1 MEKEKWERIIKAYCS
16 GEAIINIAYKEGYMQ
31 NHLAYRIKRSDNCYQ
46 YLKERIENIC
56 NKYIEDTGN
65 YGDGNY
71 RKAISSYSGK
81 LKRALKQC
89 KDATELDETQIA
101 KLKAFSPLVI
111 KLGDFRQVI
120 DYAYILRVN
129 DEVKNAI
136 QFLESVQKENKKLNK
151 TEKIKLQE
159 YLNELHGVQNKHK
172 KTMSNRPTNPKNE
185 GR

>member
-1 MEKEKWERIIKAYCS
+1 MDKEVEERIIKAYCS

-31 NHLAYRIKRSDNCYQ
+31 NHLAYRIKRADNYYQ
-46 YLKERIENIC
+46 YLKKRIENIC

-81 LKRALKQC
+81 LKRALKRC

-101 KLKAFSPLVI
+101 ELKAFSPLVI
-111 KLGDFRQVI
+111 KLGDFRQVR

-136 QFLESVQKENKKLNK
+136 KFLESVQEENIKLNEI
-151 TEKIKLQE
+151 EKIKLQK

-172 KTMSNRPTNPKNE
+172 KTMSNRPTNPNNE

>member
-1 MEKEKWERIIKAYCS
+1 M
-16 GEAIINIAYKEGYMQ
+16 
-31 NHLAYRIKRSDNCYQ
+31 
-46 YLKERIENIC
+46 
-56 NKYIEDTGN
+56 
-65 YGDGNY
+65 
-71 RKAISSYSGK
+71 
-81 LKRALKQC
+81 KRALKQC
-89 KDATELDETQIA
+89 KDAIELDETQIA
-101 KLKAFSPLVI
+101 ELKAFSPLVI

-151 TEKIKLQE
+151 TEKIKLQK

-172 KTMSNRPTNPKNE
+172 KTMSNRPTNPNNK